1 MCRKLFMEKKVY
13 DTWVK
18 MGTCFTFRMILLAYC
33 K

>member
-1 MCRKLFMEKKVY
+1 MCCNLFMEKKVY
-13 DTWVK
+13 DASVK